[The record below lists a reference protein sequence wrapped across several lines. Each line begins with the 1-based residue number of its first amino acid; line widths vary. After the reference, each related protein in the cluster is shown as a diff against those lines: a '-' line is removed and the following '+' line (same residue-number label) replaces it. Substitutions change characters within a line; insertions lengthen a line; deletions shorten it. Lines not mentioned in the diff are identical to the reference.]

1 MEPRKLIKLLAYAI
15 TPIAFIYQFL
25 LILIVGVGVLI
36 KLVGFSLEGG
46 FREIECEWKDYVDY
60 IRGYRRLF

>member
-1 MEPRKLIKLLAYAI
+1 MREKIIKLIAYAI
-15 TPIAFIYQFL
+15 TPIVIIYQL
-25 LILIVGVGVLI
+25 LLVLIVGIGVLI
-36 KLVGFSLEGG
+36 KIIGFLLEGG

>member
-15 TPIAFIYQFL
+15 SPIAFIYQFL

-36 KLVGFSLEGG
+36 KSIGFSLEGEC
-46 FREIECEWKDYVDY
+46 REIGCEWKDYVDY